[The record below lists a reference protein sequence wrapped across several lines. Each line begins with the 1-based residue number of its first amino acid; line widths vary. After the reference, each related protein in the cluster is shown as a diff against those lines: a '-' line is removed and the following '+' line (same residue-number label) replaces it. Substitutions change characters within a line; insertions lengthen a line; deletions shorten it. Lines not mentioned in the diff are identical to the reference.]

1 MKLGIV
7 GLPNVGKSTLFNAI
21 TSTRNA
27 EAANYPFC
35 TIEPN
40 SGIVAVPD
48 ARLDKLAEVWQTNKK
63 TPAIVEFVDIAGL
76 VKGASQGAGLGN
88 KFLGHIRECDAIVH
102 VVRCFDDDN
111 IIHVVEDV
119 TKAEAVDPLSDI
131 DVIDYELILSDL
143 EVVQNRAGRMAKAAK
158 SGNNKAAAAE
168 ASWLEQL
175 AAHLSEGK
183 PARSFDWE
191 SAGDGWQTVLREMGL
206 LSAKPVLYACNVGE
220 DDLMEGIEH
229 NRYVPLVAQRA
240 AEEGAKVI
248 PICARTEEDI
258 ADYTPEEKKAFL
270 AEMGIEASGLDN
282 LITASYDLLGLIS
295 FLTDGKK
302 ECRAWTIRK
311 GTKAPQA
318 AGKIHSDFERGFIR
332 ASVIHYPD
340 LEANGFDYAAVKS
353 KGPAAHRGQGI
364 CGAGRGRDRVPVQC
378 VRRAPWSL
386 ESWAPCPKKWTSS
399 APACRTSPWRS
410 TAGSAITAAAWPAA
424 RWWSA
429 APAWAKPTP
438 PPPPRCSSPNT
449 APRRSFSRVLP
460 AT

>member
-48 ARLDKLAEVWQTNKK
+48 SRLDKLAEIWQTNKK

-76 VKGASQGAGLGN
+76 VKGAAQGAGLGN
-88 KFLGHIRECDAIVH
+88 KFLGHIRECDALVH

-119 TKAEAVDPLSDI
+119 TRAEAVDPISDI

-158 SGNNKAAAAE
+158 TGNKAAAAE
-168 ASWLEQL
+168 AAWLEQL
-175 AAHLSEGK
+175 AAHLAEGK
-183 PARSFDWE
+183 PARSFDWDE
-191 SAGDGWQTVLREMGL
+191 TSDDQKNVLREMGL

-220 DDLMEGIEH
+220 DDLMEGIE
-229 NRYVPLVAQRA
+229 NNKYVPLVAQRA
-240 AEEGAKVI
+240 AAEGAKVI

-258 ADYTPEEKKAFL
+258 ADYSPEEKKAFL
-270 AEMGIEASGLDN
+270 AEMGIQSSGLDN

-302 ECRAWTIRK
+302 ECRAWTIRR

-332 ASVIHYPD
+332 ASVIHYAD
-340 LEANGFDYAAVKS
+340 LEANNFDYAAVKA
-353 KGPAAHRGQGI
+353 KGMQHTEGKEYVVEDGDVI
-364 CGAGRGRDRVPVQC
+364 EFLFNV
-378 VRRAPWSL
+378 
-386 ESWAPCPKKWTSS
+386 
-399 APACRTSPWRS
+399 
-410 TAGSAITAAAWPAA
+410 
-424 RWWSA
+424 
-429 APAWAKPTP
+429 
-438 PPPPRCSSPNT
+438 
-449 APRRSFSRVLP
+449 
-460 AT
+460 

>member
-7 GLPNVGKSTLFNAI
+7 GLPNVGKSTLFNAL
-21 TSTRNA
+21 TSTQNA
-27 EAANYPFC
+27 QAANYPFC

-40 SGIVAVPD
+40 SGIVPVPD
-48 ARLDKLAEVWQTNKK
+48 PRLDKLAEIWETDKK

-119 TKAEAVDPLSDI
+119 NKPESVDPIRDI
-131 DVIDYELILSDL
+131 DAIDLELILADL
-143 EVVQNRAGRMAKAAK
+143 EVVSNRLGRQQKAAK
-158 SGNNKAAAAE
+158 TGNKAAAAE
-168 ASWLEQL
+168 AAWLADLAAWLE
-175 AAHLSEGK
+175 AGK
-183 PARSFDWE
+183 PARSFDFDE
-191 SAGDGWQTVLREMGL
+191 NDTEQQTVLHEMGL

-220 DDLMEGIEH
+220 DDLMEGIE
-229 NRYVPLVAQRA
+229 NNKYVPLVAARA
-240 AEEGAKVI
+240 KEEGARYI
-248 PICARTEEDI
+248 PICAKTEEDI
-258 ADYTPEEKKAFL
+258 ADYSPEEKKEFL

-332 ASVIHYPD
+332 ASVIGYKD
-340 LEANGFDYAAVKS
+340 LEANNFDYAAVKA
-353 KGPAAHRGQGI
+353 KGLQ
-364 CGAGRGRDRVPVQC
+364 
-378 VRRAPWSL
+378 
-386 ESWAPCPKKWTSS
+386 
-399 APACRTSPWRS
+399 RTE
-410 TAGSAITAAAWPAA
+410 GKEYVVNDGDVIEFLF
-424 RWWSA
+424 
-429 APAWAKPTP
+429 
-438 PPPPRCSSPNT
+438 N
-449 APRRSFSRVLP
+449 V
-460 AT
+460 

>member
-21 TSTRNA
+21 TSTKNA

-48 ARLDKLAEVWQTNKK
+48 KRLDKLAEIWQTNKK

-119 TKAEAVDPLSDI
+119 TKAEAVDPISDI
-131 DVIDYELILSDL
+131 DAIDYELILSDL

-158 SGNNKAAAAE
+158 SGNNKGAAAE
-168 ASWLEQL
+168 AAWLQQL
-175 AAHLSEGK
+175 AAHLESGK
-183 PARSFDWE
+183 PARSFDFDE
-191 SAGDGWQTVLREMGL
+191 SDAEQQAVLHEMGL
-206 LSAKPVLYACNVGE
+206 LSSKPVLYACNVGE
-220 DDLMEGIEH
+220 DDLMEGIE
-229 NRYVPLVAQRA
+229 NNKYVPLVAARA
-240 AEEGAKVI
+240 KEEGARYS
-248 PICARTEEDI
+248 PICAKTEEDI

-332 ASVIHYPD
+332 ASVIGYSD
-340 LEANGFDYAAVKS
+340 LEANNFDYAAVKA
-353 KGPAAHRGQGI
+353 KGLQ
-364 CGAGRGRDRVPVQC
+364 
-378 VRRAPWSL
+378 
-386 ESWAPCPKKWTSS
+386 
-399 APACRTSPWRS
+399 RTE
-410 TAGSAITAAAWPAA
+410 GKEYVVKDGDVIEFLF
-424 RWWSA
+424 
-429 APAWAKPTP
+429 
-438 PPPPRCSSPNT
+438 N
-449 APRRSFSRVLP
+449 V
-460 AT
+460 

>member
-21 TSTRNA
+21 TSTKNA

-48 ARLDKLAEVWQTNKK
+48 KRLDKLAEVWQTNKK

-119 TKAEAVDPLSDI
+119 SKAEAVDPISDI
-131 DVIDYELILSDL
+131 DAIDYELILSDL

-158 SGNNKAAAAE
+158 SGNNKGAAAE
-168 ASWLEQL
+168 AAWLQQL
-175 AAHLSEGK
+175 AAHLESGK
-183 PARSFDWE
+183 PARSFDFDE
-191 SAGDGWQTVLREMGL
+191 NDAEQQTVLHEMGL

-220 DDLMEGIEH
+220 DDLLGGLDE
-229 NRYVPLVAQRA
+229 NPYYPLVAARA
-240 AEEGAKVI
+240 KEENAQAI
-248 PICARTEEDI
+248 PICAKTEEDI
-258 ADYTPEEKKAFL
+258 AGSSQEEKLAFL
-270 AEMGIEASGLDN
+270 HEMGIESTGLDN
-282 LITASYDLLGLIS
+282 LIKASYDLLGLIS

-302 ECRAWTIRK
+302 ECRAWTIKR

-332 ASVIHYPD
+332 AQVISYD
-340 LEANGFDYAAVKS
+340 ALADNNFDYAAVKA
-353 KGPAAHRGQGI
+353 KGLQ
-364 CGAGRGRDRVPVQC
+364 
-378 VRRAPWSL
+378 
-386 ESWAPCPKKWTSS
+386 
-399 APACRTSPWRS
+399 RTE
-410 TAGSAITAAAWPAA
+410 GKEYVVNDGDVIEFLF
-424 RWWSA
+424 
-429 APAWAKPTP
+429 
-438 PPPPRCSSPNT
+438 N
-449 APRRSFSRVLP
+449 V
-460 AT
+460 

>member
-21 TSTRNA
+21 TSTKNA

-48 ARLDKLAEVWQTNKK
+48 KRLDKLAEIWQANKK

-119 TKAEAVDPLSDI
+119 TKAEAVDPIADI
-131 DVIDYELILSDL
+131 DAIDYELILSDL

-158 SGNNKAAAAE
+158 SGNNKGAAAE
-168 ASWLEQL
+168 AAWLQKL
-175 AAHLSEGK
+175 ADHLSAGK
-183 PARSFDWE
+183 PARSFDFDE
-191 SAGDGWQTVLREMGL
+191 GDAEQQAVLHEMGL
-206 LSAKPVLYACNVGE
+206 LSSKPVLYACNVGE
-220 DDLMEGIEH
+220 DDLMEGIEN
-229 NRYVPLVAQRA
+229 NRYVPLVAARA
-240 AEEGAKVI
+240 AEEGARYI
-248 PICARTEEDI
+248 PICAKTEEDI
-258 ADYTPEEKKAFL
+258 GDYSPEEKKAFL

-332 ASVIHYPD
+332 ASVIGYDD
-340 LEANGFDYAAVKS
+340 LEANNLDYAAVKA
-353 KGPAAHRGQGI
+353 KGLQ
-364 CGAGRGRDRVPVQC
+364 
-378 VRRAPWSL
+378 
-386 ESWAPCPKKWTSS
+386 
-399 APACRTSPWRS
+399 RTE
-410 TAGSAITAAAWPAA
+410 GKEYVVHDGDVIEFLF
-424 RWWSA
+424 
-429 APAWAKPTP
+429 
-438 PPPPRCSSPNT
+438 N
-449 APRRSFSRVLP
+449 V
-460 AT
+460 